1 MCIVALPSIFM
12 LKSVAEYL
20 WGRIKTTKFALGI
33 N

>member
-20 WGRIKTTKFALGI
+20 WGRIKITKFAFKF

>member
-12 LKSVAEYL
+12 LSVTEYL
-20 WGRIKTTKFALGI
+20 WDRIKITKFAFKF